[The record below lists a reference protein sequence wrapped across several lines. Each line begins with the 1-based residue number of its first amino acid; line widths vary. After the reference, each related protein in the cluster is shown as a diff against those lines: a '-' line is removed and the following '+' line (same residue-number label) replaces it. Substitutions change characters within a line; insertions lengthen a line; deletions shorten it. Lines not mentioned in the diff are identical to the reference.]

1 MFALNLF
8 VGAVIDAFNAYSAHN
23 AAAGSMYM
31 TESQHDWVATQL
43 MIARARKHL
52 KPSAKPPSKKGNMI
66 TYLKYHCHRL
76 VLTKRFQ
83 NFIMGCI
90 VANVLVLASKE
101 AHESHLAERIQWWAN
116 MVFFVIFFVEMVIKL
131 LGLGMSYFHSKSN
144 CFDFAVVWACTFSVV
159 AELILKIEV
168 GTLASVARGF
178 RACQALRLVKSFGS
192 MQVIIETIIKN
203 LPMMTNISCVLGL
216 VLFVYAVMAVQVRRA
231 DDQDLA

>member
-23 AAAGSMYM
+23 SAAGSMYM

-52 KPSAKPPSKKGNMI
+52 RPTVKEPTKSGNLC
-66 TYLKYHCHRL
+66 TKLKYCCHRL
-76 VLTKRFQ
+76 VLKKRFQ

-90 VANVLVLASKE
+90 IVNVIVLASKT
-101 AHESHLAERIQWWAN
+101 AHESWLAERIQWWLN
-116 MVFFVIFFVEMVIKL
+116 MFFYVIFFVEMTLKL
-131 LGLGMSYFHSKSN
+131 LGLGMAYFHSTSN

-159 AELILKIEV
+159 AELIMKVEV

-178 RACQALRLVKSFGS
+178 RACQALRLVRSFGS
-192 MQVIIETIIKN
+192 MQTIIETIIKN

-216 VLFVYAVMAVQVRRA
+216 ILFVFAVMGVQVRMCPS
-231 DDQDLA
+231 QL